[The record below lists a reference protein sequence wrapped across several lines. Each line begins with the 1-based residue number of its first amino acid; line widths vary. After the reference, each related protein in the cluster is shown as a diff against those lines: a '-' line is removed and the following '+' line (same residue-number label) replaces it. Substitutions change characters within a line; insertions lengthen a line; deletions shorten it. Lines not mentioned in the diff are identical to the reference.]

1 MRMRNVKNKKE
12 ILEKSSY
19 VIENPCD
26 YKGNWKSLFGNDNPI
41 YIEIGPGKC
50 QFIYNMAKK
59 YPNINFIGIE
69 RIDSVLAFGVEKL
82 ECKEK
87 LGNLFLINYD
97 AFKIDSLFDKEI
109 DHILLNFSDP
119 WPKKRHEKRR
129 LTSFCF
135 LEKYDIIFKSDRR
148 ITFKTDN
155 KDLFEYSII
164 SLSNYGYKIEDI
176 SLDLHKR
183 ETQDNVLTEYEEKFS
198 SRGYN
203 IYYLK
208 AVKNI

>member
-19 VIENPCD
+19 VIDNSCD

-129 LTSFCF
+129 L
-135 LEKYDIIFKSDRR
+135 L
-148 ITFKTDN
+148 
-155 KDLFEYSII
+155 
-164 SLSNYGYKIEDI
+164 
-176 SLDLHKR
+176 
-183 ETQDNVLTEYEEKFS
+183 V
-198 SRGYN
+198 
-203 IYYLK
+203 
-208 AVKNI
+208 

>member
-19 VIENPCD
+19 VIDDPVD

-59 YPNINFIGIE
+59 YPDINFIRIE
-69 RIDSVLAFGVEKL
+69 RIDSVLAFGVEKI

-87 LGNLFLINYD
+87 LGNLFLMNYD
-97 AFKIDSLFDKEI
+97 AFKIEALFDKEI

-135 LEKYDIIFKSDRR
+135 LEKYDIIFKGDRK

-155 KDLFEYSII
+155 KALFEYSII

-183 ETQDNVLTEYEEKFS
+183 EDLDNVLTEYEEKFS
-198 SRGYN
+198 SKGCN

-208 AVKNI
+208 GVKNI